1 MVEIKLVLRA
11 REKLT
16 AKQEAP
22 IIFER
27 GFALGV
33 VLSLI
38 FNRCEASVCIG
49 IIWMFQCR
57 LNVLPT

>member
-1 MVEIKLVLRA
+1 MLRV

-22 IIFER
+22 MIFER

-38 FNRCEASVCIG
+38 FNHCEALVCIG